1 MRDGLLEEKKQKM
14 TEERRAEFV
23 EKIVENSKV
32 ELPDSLV
39 QREIRQMMHE
49 FEQQLQTMGM
59 ELDQYLA
66 QLKKERKDLE
76 KDWEPQAA
84 KRVIS
89 AMALKEIAKLE
100 EINIE
105 HKIVED
111 EMNKTLQYYKNIQNI
126 EKNIDMERLYTYTKD
141 MLENEEVFKGL
152 EKL

>member
-1 MRDGLLEEKKQKM
+1 M
-14 TEERRAEFV
+14 
-23 EKIVENSKV
+23 
-32 ELPDSLV
+32 
-39 QREIRQMMHE
+39 
-49 FEQQLQTMGM
+49 
-59 ELDQYLA
+59 
-66 QLKKERKDLE
+66 E